1 MRKSRSNNFE
11 HRASSR
17 TQKRVDAVLRAYA
30 SDLYTSQPNAA
41 LRFGSCHYLPC
52 MPKERVLAS
61 LDIGSS
67 KIRTVVAIADQ
78 TGDHI
83 VPNVIGVGLS
93 PSLGI
98 RKGQVIDVEEL
109 IHNIISSLE
118 DAERMAGVPVNHVFV
133 SLSGSHIESFDS
145 RGVIAI
151 SGSEITMDDIGRV
164 LEAAQ
169 AVSIPPNRRI
179 LHIEPKAY
187 AVDEQ
192 RGIKNPLGMTGIRL
206 EVEAHIITGHIQHVK
221 NIEKCISQAGV
232 DIDALVPATI
242 ASGESTLTKR
252 QKELGVVVIDVGAGC
267 TSVAVYE
274 EGTILHSVGLPV
286 AGESVTN
293 DIAIGLR
300 TSVDTAERIKIEFGS
315 VLPQEV
321 PEREM
326 IDLSSVSRVDTQ
338 TVSKRYMAE
347 IMQARYFEI
356 FSLVKA
362 ELQRIQRS
370 GMLPAGAVL
379 TGAACKAPGVLD
391 LARDVLGLPVQMG
404 FPVDV
409 GGVVEKVDDPAYA
422 SALGTLM
429 WGLREGSVRSPLG
442 SFQMKRVLANAG
454 SWIKSLLP

>member
-1 MRKSRSNNFE
+1 MRSCGLAEAVSTLRIRYS
-11 HRASSR
+11 
-17 TQKRVDAVLRAYA
+17 TRVAGVP
-30 SDLYTSQPNAA
+30 TS
-41 LRFGSCHYLPC
+41 LLL

-78 TGDHI
+78 TGDHV

-192 RGIKNPLGMTGIRL
+192 RGIKNPLSMTGIRL

-242 ASGESTLTKR
+242 ACGEATLTKR
-252 QKELGVVVIDVGAGC
+252 QKELGVVAIDVGAGC
-267 TSVAVYE
+267 TSIAVYE
-274 EGTILHSVGLPV
+274 EGTILHSIGLPV

-356 FSLVKA
+356 FSLAKA
-362 ELQRIQRS
+362 ELQRIGRS

-379 TGAACKAPGVLD
+379 TGAASKTPGVLD

-429 WGLREGSVRSPLG
+429 WGLREGSVRSPMTN
-442 SFQMKRVLANAG
+442 FQFKRMAAQAG

>member
-1 MRKSRSNNFE
+1 M
-11 HRASSR
+11 A
-17 TQKRVDAVLRAYA
+17 
-30 SDLYTSQPNAA
+30 
-41 LRFGSCHYLPC
+41 
-52 MPKERVLAS
+52 KERVIAS
-61 LDIGSS
+61 LDIGSA
-67 KIRTVVAIADQ
+67 KIRTVVAIADSAQ
-78 TGDHI
+78 DRG

-133 SLSGSHIESFDS
+133 GMSGSHIEAFDS

-151 SGSEITMDDIGRV
+151 SGSEITVDDVGRV

-179 LHIEPKAY
+179 LHIEPKSY

-192 RGIKNPLGMTGIRL
+192 RGIKNPVGMTGIRL
-206 EVEAHIITGHIQHVK
+206 EVEAHIITGHVQHVK
-221 NIEKCISQAGV
+221 NIEKCVAQAGV

-242 ASGESTLTKR
+242 AAAESTLTKR
-252 QKELGVVVIDVGAGC
+252 QKELGVAVIDVGAGC
-267 TSVAVYE
+267 TSLSVYE
-274 EGTILHSVGLPV
+274 EGTILHSVALPV
-286 AGESVTN
+286 GGESVTN

-315 VLPQEV
+315 VLPQEIS
-321 PEREM
+321 EREM

-347 IMQARYFEI
+347 IMQARYHEV
-356 FSLVKA
+356 FSLVQA
-362 ELQRIQRS
+362 ELTRIGRS
-370 GMLPAGAVL
+370 GMLPSGAVL
-379 TGAACKAPGVLD
+379 TGGAVKAPGVLD

-404 FPVDV
+404 FPVDI
-409 GGVVEKVDDPAYA
+409 GGVIEKVDDPAFA
-422 SALGTLM
+422 TGLGTLV
-429 WGLREGSVRSPLG
+429 WGLREGGMASPWNN
-442 SFQMKRVLANAG
+442 FQMKRTLQSVG
-454 SWIKSLLP
+454 TWFRSLLP

>member
-1 MRKSRSNNFE
+1 
-11 HRASSR
+11 
-17 TQKRVDAVLRAYA
+17 
-30 SDLYTSQPNAA
+30 
-41 LRFGSCHYLPC
+41 

-61 LDIGSS
+61 LDIGSA
-67 KIRTVVAIADQ
+67 KIRTVVAVAEGGQDKA
-78 TGDHI
+78 
-83 VPNVIGVGLS
+83 VPNVIGVGIS

-118 DAERMAGVPVNHVFV
+118 DAERMAGVPINHVFV
-133 SLSGSHIESFDS
+133 GMSGSHIEAFDS

-151 SGSEITMDDIGRV
+151 SGAEITVEDVARV
-164 LEAAQ
+164 LDAAQ

-192 RGIKNPLGMTGIRL
+192 RGIKNPVGMTGIRL
-206 EVEAHIITGHIQHVK
+206 EVEAHIITGHVQHVK
-221 NIEKCISQAGV
+221 NLEKGVSPAGV

-242 ASGESTLTKR
+242 AAAESTLTRR
-252 QKELGVVVIDVGAGC
+252 QKELGVVVIDIGAGC
-267 TSVAVYE
+267 TSIAVFE
-274 EGTILHSVGLPV
+274 EGTILHSVGLPIG
-286 AGESVTN
+286 GESVTN

-321 PEREM
+321 SEREM

-338 TVSKRYMAE
+338 NVSKRYMAE
-347 IMQARYFEI
+347 IMQARYLEI

-362 ELQRIQRS
+362 ELQRLGRS

-379 TGAACKAPGVLD
+379 TGAAVKAPGVLD

-404 FPVDV
+404 FPVDI
-409 GGVVEKVDDPAYA
+409 GGVIEKVDDPAYA
-422 SALGTLM
+422 TALGTLV
-429 WGLREGSVRSPLG
+429 WGLREGEQASGLG
-442 SFQMKRVLANAG
+442 NFQMKRVLAQAG
-454 SWIKSLLP
+454 TWFKSLLP

>member
-1 MRKSRSNNFE
+1 
-11 HRASSR
+11 
-17 TQKRVDAVLRAYA
+17 
-30 SDLYTSQPNAA
+30 
-41 LRFGSCHYLPC
+41 

-61 LDIGSS
+61 LDIGSA
-67 KIRTVVAIADQ
+67 KIRTVVAVAEGGQDKA
-78 TGDHI
+78 
-83 VPNVIGVGLS
+83 VPNVIGVGIS

-118 DAERMAGVPVNHVFV
+118 DAERMAGVPINHVFV
-133 SLSGSHIESFDS
+133 GMSGSHIEAFDS

-151 SGSEITMDDIGRV
+151 SGAEITVEDVARV
-164 LEAAQ
+164 LDAAQ

-192 RGIKNPLGMTGIRL
+192 RGIKNPVGMTGIRL
-206 EVEAHIITGHIQHVK
+206 EVEAHIITGHVQHVK
-221 NIEKCISQAGV
+221 NLEKCVSQAGV

-242 ASGESTLTKR
+242 AAAEATLTRR

-267 TSVAVYE
+267 TSIAVFE
-274 EGTILHSVGLPV
+274 EGTILHSVGLPIG
-286 AGESVTN
+286 GESVTN

-321 PEREM
+321 SEREM

-338 TVSKRYMAE
+338 NVSKRYMAE
-347 IMQARYFEI
+347 IMQARYLEI

-362 ELQRIQRS
+362 ELQRLGRS

-379 TGAACKAPGVLD
+379 TGAAVKAPGVLD

-404 FPVDV
+404 FPVDI
-409 GGVVEKVDDPAYA
+409 GGVIEKVDDPAYA
-422 SALGTLM
+422 TALGTLV
-429 WGLREGSVRSPLG
+429 WGLREGEQTTGLG
-442 SFQMKRVLANAG
+442 TFQVKRALAQAG
-454 SWIKSLLP
+454 TWFKSLLP